1 MIDMHSHIIY
11 GVDDGSKNKEMT
23 LEMLKLSIEC
33 GVKKIVATPHYMKGR
48 FNVEYVEIKDKI
60 NELRQLVSEE
70 KLDIEIYCGQEVY
83 YRENIL
89 EYYEEGAIGTI
100 NDSRYMLIELPMREF
115 DVNNVIDNLYELTL
129 KGIVPIIAHPERY
142 IPFIK
147 KPSLINDFIKEGYL
161 FQLNAG
167 SIVGDFGKE
176 VKKLALNYL
185 GNGVYYICGSDAH
198 SDGKRNTHMSEDCL
212 EILSNYKGEFIK
224 NGQLIL
230 DDKEVKRKINLI
242 KERKK
247 LFGIF

>member
-48 FNVEYVEIKDKI
+48 FNVEYGEIKDKI
-60 NELRQLVSEE
+60 NELRQMVSEE

-147 KPSLINDFIKEGYL
+147 KPSLINDFINSLNSLISRCEEETKNEEIMLNISSAEELVDTFYESIATNVLKEDKTL
-161 FQLNAG
+161 KVIAN
-167 SIVGDFGKE
+167 SNIVE
-176 VKKLALNYL
+176 VYV
-185 GNGVYYICGSDAH
+185 G
-198 SDGKRNTHMSEDCL
+198 
-212 EILSNYKGEFIK
+212 GEK
-224 NGQLIL
+224 Q
-230 DDKEVKRKINLI
+230 K
-242 KERKK
+242 
-247 LFGIF
+247 